1 MEILHPMT
9 SNISV
14 RGSASSSSSTNPYWM
29 DPAIWSKLP
38 HRLIDRILAFLPP
51 PAFFRARAVCKRW
64 YSLMFSDAFLELH
77 FHLSPHLR
85 WFIFFPTNP
94 KSLTTYVR
102 KDQPLQ
108 HPTNDVTQAFALDP
122 VARTWYRVNFNQ
134 LIPLGF
140 SPAASS
146 GGLVCWVSDD
156 PAPKTLILC
165 NPLSKSLAQ
174 LPQTIRPRLYPTVG
188 LTVGPTSLDA
198 IVAGDDLI
206 SPFAV
211 KNLTAESFHA
221 DGGGFYSLWGTSCE
235 LPRLCSLESGRMV
248 GVDGKFYCMNYS
260 PFSVL
265 AYDISSNTWRKTQ
278 APMRRFLRSPSLVEC
293 RGRLV
298 LVAAVEKS
306 KLNVPRSVRL
316 WGLQPCGRAWAEVER
331 MPQPLHAQFAEV
343 EAGTGFD
350 CVGHGD
356 FIVITIRGADHLLL
370 FDFYRKNWNWVARC
384 PLHPGA
390 EHLTNGGSLVG
401 FPFEP
406 RLATPAIGLLDPT
419 FQAFG
424 PQ

>member
-1 MEILHPMT
+1 MDMLYPMPAT
-9 SNISV
+9 TSV
-14 RGSASSSSSTNPYWM
+14 RGSSSSSSNSPWM

-38 HRLIDRILAFLPP
+38 HRLVDRILAFLPP

-64 YSLMFSDAFLELH
+64 YSLLFSEGFLELH

-102 KDQPLQ
+102 KDPMQ
-108 HPTNDVTQAFALDP
+108 PTNDVTQAFALDP
-122 VARTWYRVNFNQ
+122 VERTWYHVSFNF
-134 LIPLGF
+134 IPNSF

-146 GGLVCWVSDD
+146 GGLVCWVSDE

-174 LPQTIRPRLYPTVG
+174 LPPTIRPRLYPTVG
-188 LTVGPTSLDA
+188 LTVGPASLDVV
-198 IVAGDDLI
+198 VAGDNLI

-211 KNLTAESFHA
+211 KNLTTESFHA
-221 DGGGFYSLWGTSCE
+221 DSGGFYSLWGTSCD

-248 GVDGKFYCMNYS
+248 HVDGKFYCMNYS
-260 PFSVL
+260 PFSIL
-265 AYDISSNTWRKTQ
+265 AYDISSNTWCKIQ

-298 LVAAVEKS
+298 LIAAVEKS

-316 WGLQPCGRAWAEVER
+316 WGLQSCGRAWAEVER
-331 MPQPLHAQFAEV
+331 MPLVLYAQFAEV
-343 EAGTGFD
+343 EGGAGFE

-356 FIVITIRGADHLLL
+356 FIVITIRGADHVLL

-384 PLHPGA
+384 PLNPGA
-390 EHLTNGGSLVG
+390 GHTSGGLIG
-401 FPFEP
+401 FPYEP

-419 FQAFG
+419 FQAFSA
-424 PQ
+424 Q